1 METTELKR
9 VNSITFLN
17 NFVSGALT
25 LLIPLLL
32 LAKNVSMAEIGLVL
46 SALPLV
52 FLIARLLFA
61 AVADQIGW
69 SHIFVLVN
77 WPATFLATAI
87 YYVSSAL
94 SAFFS
99 GKIMEG
105 LRDASYWAVN
115 RSAIF
120 DLSPGREGREAT
132 RTNAI
137 IWLATAV
144 GGATA
149 GVGITLAGFS
159 WTLVMLMGASAVIG
173 IPAVLLW
180 KVGRR
185 ITKPE
190 ASFWQS
196 MNPRGKSRAFW
207 WASIALMFNSIATYP
222 LVTLLLPIFMQVQ
235 LGYDYITIGILFMLY
250 NVTASVTT
258 FLTLRVGLSAKRAV
272 AQSIIALAAS
282 ITLANSGLLFPAVL
296 LILGF
301 ARGFAVS
308 YFEHLVHKVAR
319 NSKNVCVD
327 IGWLHVPM
335 RLAEFATIISFGFLA
350 QTVGYA
356 PVFAVTGIFWATFS
370 MMSVHQL
377 SQSD

>member
-1 METTELKR
+1 MRR
-9 VNSITFLN
+9 VNAITFLN

-32 LAKNVSMAEIGLVL
+32 LAQKVNVAEIGLVL

-52 FLIARLLFA
+52 FLVARLFFA

-69 SHIFVLVN
+69 SHIFALVN

-87 YYVSSAL
+87 YYVSSSL
-94 SAFFS
+94 PSFFS

-105 LRDASYWAVN
+105 LRDAAYWAVN

-120 DLSPGREGREAT
+120 DLSPGSEGREAT

-137 IWLATAV
+137 IWLATAIGSAV
-144 GGATA
+144 A
-149 GVGITLAGFS
+149 GLSIALAGFS
-159 WTLVMLMGASAVIG
+159 WTLVVLMVASAALG

-185 ITKPE
+185 GPKPE
-190 ASFWQS
+190 ISFWNS
-196 MNPRGKSRAFW
+196 LDPRGKGKAFW

-222 LVTLLLPIFMQVQ
+222 LLTLLLPIFMEVH
-235 LGYDYITIGILFMLY
+235 LGYDYITIGVLFMLY
-250 NVTASVTT
+250 NVTASITT
-258 FLTLRVGLSAKRAV
+258 FLTLKVGLSVKRSV
-272 AQSIIALAAS
+272 AQSTIALLAS
-282 ITLANSGLLFPAVL
+282 AVLASSGLLFPAVL

-301 ARGFAVS
+301 VRGFSVS
-308 YFEHLVHKVAR
+308 YFEHLVHKVAK
-319 NSKNVCVD
+319 NSKNICAD

-335 RLAEFATIISFGFLA
+335 RLAEFATIISFGFFA
-350 QTVGYA
+350 QVAGYT
-356 PVFAVTGIFWATFS
+356 PVFVATGIFWTIFS
-370 MMSVHQL
+370 LMSVRQL
-377 SQSD
+377 TQRD

>member
-1 METTELKR
+1 L
-9 VNSITFLN
+9 
-17 NFVSGALT
+17 
-25 LLIPLLL
+25 
-32 LAKNVSMAEIGLVL
+32 
-46 SALPLV
+46 
-52 FLIARLLFA
+52 
-61 AVADQIGW
+61 
-69 SHIFVLVN
+69 
-77 WPATFLATAI
+77 
-87 YYVSSAL
+87 
-94 SAFFS
+94 
-99 GKIMEG
+99 
-105 LRDASYWAVN
+105 
-115 RSAIF
+115 
-120 DLSPGREGREAT
+120 
-132 RTNAI
+132 
-137 IWLATAV
+137 
-144 GGATA
+144 
-149 GVGITLAGFS
+149 
-159 WTLVMLMGASAVIG
+159 
-173 IPAVLLW
+173 
-180 KVGRR
+180 KVGTRN
-185 ITKPE
+185 TKPE